1 LGAVEEDRM
10 TMSKLT
16 PAQKLLRVNIV
27 LIAVLA
33 VLLIVCL
40 VRQLW
45 FPAVVFATLMFS
57 NSMQI
62 VMRRRAADRPDGG

>member
-1 LGAVEEDRM
+1 M

-62 VMRRRAADRPDGG
+62 VMRRRSADRPDGG

>member
-1 LGAVEEDRM
+1 M